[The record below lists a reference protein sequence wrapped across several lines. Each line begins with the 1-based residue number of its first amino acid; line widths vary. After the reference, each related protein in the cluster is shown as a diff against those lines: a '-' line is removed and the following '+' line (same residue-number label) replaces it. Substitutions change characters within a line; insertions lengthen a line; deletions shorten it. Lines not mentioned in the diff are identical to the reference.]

1 MKRIRG
7 IAQNRSGNTELV
19 GAAVATLVIIIILMV
34 SLMIGSELED
44 AVGDDNLHDN
54 VVVTNESFGTSTL
67 DVWVGLTYGD
77 IVNASQTVTNMTY
90 AAVASTDYWINDTD
104 GAIYVYNGSTNVVN
118 ESFNSST
125 LPTWI
130 ALVNANIINK
140 STTITNMT
148 YTADNS
154 LDYWVNDT
162 DGKIYLYNKSTSG
175 DLKNHSIYNVT
186 YDYDTAF
193 MESGSDYNITYTFEG
208 MSSWGNVTDKTGE
221 LGESASSILKVGVI
235 LSILFAAVGFLIW
248 PYIGGATGRGG
259 RKR

>member
-1 MKRIRG
+1 MSG
-7 IAQNRSGNTELV
+7 IAQNKSGNNELV
-19 GAAVATLVIIIILMV
+19 GAAVATLVIIIVLMIALMV
-34 SLMIGSELED
+34 GSELED
-44 AVGDDNLHDN
+44 ATTHDNLYDN

-77 IVNASQTVTNMTY
+77 IVNGSQTVTNMTY
-90 AAVASTDYWINDTD
+90 TAVASADYWVNDSD

-118 ESFNSST
+118 ETINT
-125 LPTWI
+125 TVLPNWVSL
-130 ALVNANIINK
+130 ANANIINK

-186 YDYDTAF
+186 YDYDSAF

-208 MSSWGNVTDKTGE
+208 KSPWGNVTDKTGE
-221 LGESASSILKVGVI
+221 LGETGSSILKVGII
-235 LSILFAAVGFLIW
+235 LSILFAAVGFLIY
-248 PYIGGATGRGG
+248 PYIGGAPGGRGG